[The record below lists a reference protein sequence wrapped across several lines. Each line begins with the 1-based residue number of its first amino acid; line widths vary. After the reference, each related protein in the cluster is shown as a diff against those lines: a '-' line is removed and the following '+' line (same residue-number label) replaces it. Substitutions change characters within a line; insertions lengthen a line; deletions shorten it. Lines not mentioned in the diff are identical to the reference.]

1 MIYIFWS
8 FSSHDRIT
16 KAQAMEAME
25 AMEVNMFA
33 MRLFLSVCFH
43 AVKNTQLAL
52 T

>member
-16 KAQAMEAME
+16 KAQAME